1 MEANLRLIITGGTF
15 DKEYDELQGDLTFKD
30 THIPE
35 ILKFVHITVPVTLE
49 ICHMKD
55 SLFMDDKDREHIL
68 LSCIASEQDRIIIT
82 HGTDTMVKTAE
93 LLGKGCSREKTI
105 VLTGAMVPYSIRNSD
120 AMFNLGSAVSA
131 VQLLESGVYICMNG
145 TVFTWNNVRK
155 NTQLGVFEKIRP

>member
-1 MEANLRLIITGGTF
+1 MKANLRLIITGGTF

-35 ILKFVHITVPVTLE
+35 ILKYVRITIPVTLE

-68 LSCIASEQDRIIIT
+68 RSCNASDQETIIIT
-82 HGTDTMVKTAE
+82 HGTDTMAKTAE
-93 LLGKGCSREKTI
+93 LLGKGCRGKTI

-120 AMFNLGSAVSA
+120 AMFNLGSAVTA
-131 VQLLESGVYICMNG
+131 VQLLEPGVYICMNG
-145 TVFTWNNVRK
+145 TVFPWNNVKK
-155 NTQLGVFEKIRP
+155 NTKLGVFEEIHP